1 MTSVTED
8 PPISRLIFIN
18 LPVADL
24 ERSRAFYA
32 GLGFA
37 VDRRFSDGQCVCVV
51 VSPTI
56 CVMLLEHDRFAEA
69 IVGEIADAHRTTEVL
84 HCLSA
89 SSREEVDDLVA
100 RALAGGGSPWR
111 DKQDDEF
118 MYGHSFADPDGHVW
132 ELLHL
137 AFPCR
142 P

>member
-1 MTSVTED
+1 MTSVAED

-24 ERSRAFYA
+24 DRSRAFYA

-37 VDRRFSDGQCVCVV
+37 VDRRLSDDQCVCVV
-51 VSPTI
+51 ISPMI

-84 HCLSA
+84 NCLSA
-89 SSREEVDDLVA
+89 ASRDEVDTLVA
-100 RALAGGGSPWR
+100 RALAGGGKPWR
-111 DKQDDEF
+111 DKVDEEF

-137 AFPCR
+137 AFGCGP
-142 P
+142 